1 MVAQRLQR
9 DMPTF
14 AGYGFIGVWA
24 FFLYFVG
31 PATPIIAE
39 QLEVDDALAA
49 LTGTALAGGLVGS
62 GFFGP
67 QLIQRVGRRRAT
79 IIVLLGMVVT
89 ALLLAVAPGLPL
101 ILVAVLICATCG
113 AILANMASAVLA
125 ERHGSLGAT
134 ALTEANAV
142 AAWIGLFAP
151 AAIGLVVGLGWGWRP
166 AAVVVAAIAGIMVA
180 RAITMAPADFQEGAA
195 DDVGAVSPPV
205 PAESAVST
213 PSADFHAAVPPG
225 APMGRSFKLALL
237 AVVSAAASEFSLN
250 FWGAVLLVERVG
262 IDLAVA
268 TAAMSLLVGGI
279 ALGRTLGAR
288 VTYFFHPKQILLIGF
303 GVTFM
308 AFLVLLWSQ
317 ALWSSLLAL
326 LLTGM
331 GLAMLFPLAQALA
344 ISHSKGRTDKAT
356 AYVSMSVGLAIGV
369 APFLLGALVG
379 IFGVVLAF
387 MVVPIAIVVGVTA
400 VLLTSGPEP
409 TVSPGDSVSI

>member
-1 MVAQRLQR
+1 MAQRLQR

-39 QLEVDDALAA
+39 QLAVDDALAA

-62 GFFGP
+62 GFVGP
-67 QLIQRVGRRRAT
+67 RLIENVGRRRAT
-79 IIVLLGMVVT
+79 VLVLVGMVIT
-89 ALLLAVAPGLPL
+89 ALLLAVAPGLPV

-125 ERHGSLGAT
+125 ERHGPLGAT

-166 AAVVVAAIAGIMVA
+166 AAVVVAGIAGLMVA
-180 RAITMAPADFQEGAA
+180 RAITMSPADFQETSPEAGKQDSSPSTQPAMDAA
-195 DDVGAVSPPV
+195 AAGQD
-205 PAESAVST
+205 SAT
-213 PSADFHAAVPPG
+213 PSG
-225 APMGRSFKLALL
+225 RMGRSFNMALL
-237 AVVSAAASEFSLN
+237 AVVAAAASEFSLN

-268 TAAMSLLVGGI
+268 TAAMSLLVGGV

-288 VTYFFHPKQILLIGF
+288 VTYFFHPKQILLMGF
-303 GVTFM
+303 GITFA
-308 AFLVLLWSQ
+308 AFVLLVWSQ
-317 ALWSSLLAL
+317 ALWLSLLAL

-344 ISHSKGRTDKAT
+344 ISNSQGRTDKAT

-379 IFGVVLAF
+379 VFGVVLAF
-387 MVVPIAIVVGVTA
+387 MVVPVAIIVGVAA
-400 VLLTSGPEP
+400 VLLSSGPEP
-409 TVSPGDSVSI
+409 TVQPGDSVSI